1 MNNGNGF
8 VYSGQEVPGM
18 GNSPYSNFNPSKW
31 NEADFMSNFD
41 GGDDGLNYRFFD
53 QAENG
58 YTGKDVVEEEADFL
72 GNLFACR
79 RQCKADQG
87 GYPSLR
93 QCIRACKGKGPT
105 RSALKGKEADT
116 NAQMAAALTALAS
129 DKGKDSASRASSGGG
144 SSKTIIWVVVGI
156 VAVIAIALLI
166 YFLTR
171 NKAVP
176 VTA

>member
-41 GGDDGLNYRFFD
+41 GGDNGLNYRFFD

-58 YTGKDVVEEEADFL
+58 YTGKDIVEEEAAFL
-72 GNLFACR
+72 DNLFACR
-79 RQCKADQG
+79 RQCKGDLG
-87 GYPSLR
+87 GASSLR
-93 QCIRACKGKGPT
+93 NCIRDCKGKGP
-105 RSALKGKEADT
+105 RKSALKGKEADT

-129 DKGKDSASRASSGGG
+129 DGGNASAARKSESGG
-144 SSKTIIWVVVGI
+144 SSKTIWIVVGI
-156 VAVIAIALLI
+156 VVVIAIAVGI

-176 VTA
+176 VSA

>member
-1 MNNGNGF
+1 
-8 VYSGQEVPGM
+8 
-18 GNSPYSNFNPSKW
+18 
-31 NEADFMSNFD
+31 MSNFD

-53 QAENG
+53 QDENG
-58 YTGKDVVEEEADFL
+58 YTGNDVVEEADFL

-129 DKGKDSASRASSGGG
+129 DKGNNSAARESSGG

-176 VTA
+176 VA